1 MDENQIGTKVAQQTP
16 TDELM
21 RQLGATPQGL
31 SNEEARQRLERFG
44 ANEITEKTTSPII
57 QFLGYLWGPIPWMIE
72 AAAILSLVVHHWVDL
87 GIIVT
92 LLLFNAG
99 VGFWQEYQAGNA
111 VAALKKKLALKSRV
125 LREGAWQPL
134 NARELV
140 PGDIIRLRAGDIIPA
155 DAKLI
160 DGEYLSVDQSA
171 LTGESL
177 PAGKEKDDV
186 VYSGSIAKQGEMIA
200 LVTTTGAQTY
210 FGRTAR
216 LVEGAGKASHFQKA
230 VLQIGDYLIYL
241 SLGLVAVLVIVQ
253 LFRGSGFTELLQF
266 ALILTVASIPVAMPA
281 VLSVTMA
288 VGAVVLSKMKAI
300 VSRLESVEEMAGMDI
315 LCSDKTGTLTQNK
328 LTLGEPQT
336 FDGGDVHR
344 ADPDRGPG
352 LQG

>member
-31 SNEEARQRLERFG
+31 SNEEARQRLERFA

-230 VLQIGDYLIYL
+230 VLQIGDTLIYL
-241 SLGLVAVLVIVQ
+241 SLGLVAGAGHRSALSRIRFYGAASVCPDSH
-253 LFRGSGFTELLQF
+253 RGLDPGSH
-266 ALILTVASIPVAMPA
+266 
-281 VLSVTMA
+281 
-288 VGAVVLSKMKAI
+288 
-300 VSRLESVEEMAGMDI
+300 AG
-315 LCSDKTGTLTQNK
+315 
-328 LTLGEPQT
+328 
-336 FDGGDVHR
+336 R
-344 ADPDRGPG
+344 AFSNHGRGRRGPFQNEG
-352 LQG
+352 HCLPSGIGRGDGRDGYSLLGQNRHPHPEPPQPG